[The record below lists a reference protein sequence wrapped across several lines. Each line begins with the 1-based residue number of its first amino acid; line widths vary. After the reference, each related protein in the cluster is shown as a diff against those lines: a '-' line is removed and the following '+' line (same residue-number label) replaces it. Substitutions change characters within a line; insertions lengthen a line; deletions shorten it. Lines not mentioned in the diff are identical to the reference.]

1 MAKDPSIRIGHML
14 DAIGGIR
21 ATIGGDPFSEVFGN
35 WTRRMAVER
44 GFEIVSEASR
54 HLPRDLKA
62 AEPEIPWQDIA
73 GIGNILRHDYDGVR
87 MSIIY
92 QASLKG
98 LPALEAALRRML
110 DRLSDHPET

>member
-1 MAKDPSIRIGHML
+1 ML
-14 DAIGGIR
+14 DAIEGIR

-54 HLPRDLKA
+54 HLP
-62 AEPEIPWQDIA
+62 Q
-73 GIGNILRHDYDGVR
+73 GLRHDYDGVQV
-87 MSIIY
+87 SIIY

-110 DRLSDHPET
+110 GRLPELPKR